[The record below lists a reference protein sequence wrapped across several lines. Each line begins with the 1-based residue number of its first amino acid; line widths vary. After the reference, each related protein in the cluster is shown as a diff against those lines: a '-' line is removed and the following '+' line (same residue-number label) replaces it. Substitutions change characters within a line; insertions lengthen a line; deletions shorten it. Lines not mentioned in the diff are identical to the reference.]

1 MTFATTGMG
10 DGRDKISDIGPQG
23 PQKDK
28 DLAKA
33 SKKQGKLETLTF
45 DRKSVVAIYDE
56 YQPLIYGYIYRRTG
70 EVEIAR
76 DLTTEVFHRFL
87 KALYEGN
94 EPTVSLRAWL
104 YRVAH
109 NLVID
114 YYRRR
119 EHRQHLVLDEKLYAS
134 GDGLDQ
140 AVERTLLS
148 ERLRLAI
155 AELTE
160 DQQQVITLKF
170 LEGLSNE
177 EVAGMLGKTIGAVK
191 SLQHRALASLQ
202 RQLTPAEEEAVL

>member
-1 MTFATTGMG
+1 MG
-10 DGRDKISDIGPQG
+10 DGRDMIWGIHS
-23 PQKDK
+23 QKDK

-33 SKKQGKLETLTF
+33 DEKQGELETRRF
-45 DRKSVVAIYDE
+45 DRKSLTAIYDE
-56 YQPLIYGYIYRRTG
+56 YQPLVYGYIYRRTG

-87 KALYEGN
+87 KALQQGN
-94 EPTVSLRAWL
+94 EPSVSLRAWL

-109 NLVID
+109 NIVVD

-119 EHRQHLVLDEKLYAS
+119 EHRQHLVLDEEVCAS
-134 GDGLDQ
+134 GDELDQ
-140 AVERTLLS
+140 AVERKLLT
-148 ERLRLAI
+148 EQLRTAI
-155 AELTE
+155 TELTE

-177 EVAGMLGKTIGAVK
+177 EVAGMLGKSIGAVK